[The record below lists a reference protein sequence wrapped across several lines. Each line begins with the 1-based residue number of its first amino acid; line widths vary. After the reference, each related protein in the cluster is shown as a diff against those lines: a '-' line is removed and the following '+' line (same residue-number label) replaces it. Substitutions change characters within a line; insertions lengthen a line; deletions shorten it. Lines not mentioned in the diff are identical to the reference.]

1 MLSLLDDVKSL
12 FESYF
17 LLHTTENRGFFIIL
31 CYEKEN
37 ANMEKTKWSETVVL
51 VDADYV
57 DGVAFNLIVNFERM
71 LNRPIPKA
79 DLSHWLVCVALD
91 GGLKEGENDIQV
103 VLVHGKGKE
112 ALENFVP
119 SVFETEL
126 DGKAFRDKRLGEFKL
141 SAVREEDVADAGN
154 LFVQSFMTLADEKD
168 IKRLILVSDMER
180 HGAQIR
186 DVAARTN
193 GKEIIL
199 LVMEPQTG
207 RGFRQ
212 EILGY
217 SLMSAMGI
225 RGEEFK

>member
-1 MLSLLDDVKSL
+1 
-12 FESYF
+12 
-17 LLHTTENRGFFIIL
+17 
-31 CYEKEN
+31 
-37 ANMEKTKWSETVVL
+37 MEKTKWSETVVL

-126 DGKAFRDKRLGEFKL
+126 DGKAFRDERLGEFKL
-141 SAVREEDVADAGN
+141 SAVREEDVADADN
-154 LFVQSFMTLADEKD
+154 LFMQSFMALADEKD
-168 IKRLILVSDMER
+168 IKRLILVPDMEQ
-180 HGAQIR
+180 HGVQIR
-186 DVAARTN
+186 DVAARTD
-193 GKEIIL
+193 GKEITL
-199 LVMEPQTG
+199 LAMEPQAG

-225 RGEEFK
+225 KGEEFK

>member
-17 LLHTTENRGFFIIL
+17 LLHTTENRVFFIIL

-103 VLVHGKGKE
+103 VLVHGKEKK

-126 DGKAFRDKRLGEFKL
+126 DGKAFRDERLGEFKL

-154 LFVQSFMTLADEKD
+154 LFVQSFMALADEKD
-168 IKRLILVSDMER
+168 IKRLILVPDMEQ

-186 DVAARTN
+186 DVAVRTD
-193 GKEIIL
+193 GKEVTL

-225 RGEEFK
+225 KGEEFK

>member
-1 MLSLLDDVKSL
+1 
-12 FESYF
+12 
-17 LLHTTENRGFFIIL
+17 
-31 CYEKEN
+31 
-37 ANMEKTKWSETVVL
+37 MEKTRWSETVVL

-57 DGVAFNLIVNFERM
+57 DSVAFNLIVNFERM

-103 VLVHGKGKE
+103 VLVHCKE
-112 ALENFVP
+112 KEVLENFVP

-126 DGKAFRDKRLGEFKL
+126 DGKAFRDERLGEFKL
-141 SAVREEDVADAGN
+141 SAVREEDVADADN
-154 LFVQSFMTLADEKD
+154 LFMQSFMALADEKD
-168 IKRLILVSDMER
+168 IKRLILVPDMEQ
-180 HGAQIR
+180 HGAKIR
-186 DVAARTN
+186 DVAARTD
-193 GKEIIL
+193 GKEVTL

>member
-1 MLSLLDDVKSL
+1 MSLLDDVKSL

-17 LLHTTENRGFFIIL
+17 LLHTTGNRVFFIIL

-103 VLVHGKGKE
+103 VLVHGKEKK

-119 SVFETEL
+119 SVFEAEL
-126 DGKAFRDKRLGEFKL
+126 DGKAFRDERLGEFKL

-154 LFVQSFMTLADEKD
+154 LFVQSFMALADEKD
-168 IKRLILVSDMER
+168 IKRLILVPDMEQ
-180 HGAQIR
+180 HGVQIR
-186 DVAARTN
+186 DVAARTD
-193 GKEIIL
+193 GKEITL
-199 LVMEPQTG
+199 LAMEPQAG